1 MQQSSFAEEVATL
14 VDIPLSNVFSIE
26 EQEELYAIA
35 YQCYENGIYTTA
47 SQFFTK
53 LVLCNPFEEKYW
65 RGLASSQQMLKTYL
79 DALHAWSQCAL
90 LAAEDPLPH
99 FHAAECL
106 FSLNEKQ
113 DAIKALRAAESLL
126 SPDENVLRNKIMIL
140 KQVHSDG

>member
-1 MQQSSFAEEVATL
+1 MQQSSFAEEVAALT
-14 VDIPLSNVFSIE
+14 DIPLSNVFSIE
-26 EQEELYAIA
+26 EQEALYAMG

-53 LVLCNPFEEKYW
+53 LILCNPFEEKYW
-65 RGLASSQQMLKTYL
+65 RGLASSQQMLTAYL

-90 LAAEDPLPH
+90 LAVEDPLPH

-113 DAIKALRAAESLL
+113 DALKALSAAESLL
-126 SPDENVLRNKIMIL
+126 PPDENILKNKIMIL